1 MNVMHHNISKYSE
14 TSLNQTQEGHDGS
27 VTLT

>member
-14 TSLNQTQEGHDGS
+14 TSLNQTQEGHD
-27 VTLT
+27 